1 MLASLEL
8 SADFSRGCMLSMIR
22 PALLLTHPHPAILG
36 SPRMHLPGP
45 SVNKGIL
52 GRAEAA
58 KSPDPPS
65 VRLTATL
72 GYWTLNFQVLF

>member
-1 MLASLEL
+1 
-8 SADFSRGCMLSMIR
+8 
-22 PALLLTHPHPAILG
+22 
-36 SPRMHLPGP
+36 MHLPGP

-72 GYWTLNFQVLF
+72 SYWTLNFQVLF